1 MFCPPS
7 LSLLPHMQ
15 IRNVLQTSDDHDTV
29 EGMWRENLENFYWMG
44 RTKNV
49 QDFKGF
55 KDVNRQEVRICFL
68 FLFLSFNYLN
78 FIGILAKKMKLYL
91 IITLSLCL
99 PPTLSP
105 PLNR

>member
-7 LSLLPHMQ
+7 FFPFPHMQ

-55 KDVNRQEVRICFL
+55 KDVNRQEVRIL
-68 FLFLSFNYLN
+68 FFIFVFIFQLFNYYWN
-78 FIGILAKKMKLYL
+78 
-91 IITLSLCL
+91 
-99 PPTLSP
+99 
-105 PLNR
+105 